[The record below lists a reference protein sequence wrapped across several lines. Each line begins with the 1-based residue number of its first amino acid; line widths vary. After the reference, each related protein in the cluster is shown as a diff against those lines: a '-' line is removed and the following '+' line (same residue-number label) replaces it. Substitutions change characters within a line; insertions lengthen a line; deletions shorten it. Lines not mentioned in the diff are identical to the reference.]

1 MNTIRKSIVLTVVL
15 AVMVAPTAAF
25 AQEDTSGGGT
35 TTTVANDERT
45 HRPLDELKARA
56 QQMIDHQLGVL
67 GRLRS
72 EIGGSAHITD
82 GHAAQLLG
90 DISDAAAGLEELSRQ
105 VEAATTIPE
114 VWELIRQ
121 IPGFQ
126 IGNVVAPKT
135 HQVIASDSIVAF
147 GGKLD
152 RFADKLAIVIAR
164 AEENGYDVDE
174 AWRMLE
180 EMNDQIAEG
189 VRLGDPV
196 AESVIG
202 LQAEDWPDPAQ
213 STLAAG
219 RRDLRAAGLSLR
231 DAHGSGKDIVDFLRS
246 LFDSESDA

>member
-1 MNTIRKSIVLTVVL
+1 MNTIRKSIVLTVVM
-15 AVMVAPTAAF
+15 AVMVAPVAAF
-25 AQEDTSGGGT
+25 AQEDARST
-35 TTTVANDERT
+35 TTTVAADERI

-56 QQMIDHQLGVL
+56 QALIDAQLGHL

-72 EIGGSAHITD
+72 EINASAHITD
-82 GHAAQLLG
+82 GHAEQLLR

-105 VEAATTIPE
+105 VEAATTIPQ
-114 VWELIRQ
+114 VWEFIRQ

-126 IGNVVAPKT
+126 IGNVLAPKT
-135 HQVIASDSIVAF
+135 HQVIASDAIVAF

-152 RFADKLAIVIAR
+152 RFADKLADVIAR

-189 VRLGDPV
+189 ARLGDPV

-231 DAHGSGKDIVDFLRS
+231 NAHGTGKDIVDFLRN
-246 LFDSESDA
+246 LTDSDSDV

>member
-90 DISDAAAGLEELSRQ
+90 DISDAAAGLEELAPGRGCNDDPRSVGADPSDPRIPDRQ
-105 VEAATTIPE
+105 RRGSEDPS
-114 VWELIRQ
+114 
-121 IPGFQ
+121 G
-126 IGNVVAPKT
+126 
-135 HQVIASDSIVAF
+135 
-147 GGKLD
+147 D
-152 RFADKLAIVIAR
+152 RI
-164 AEENGYDVDE
+164 
-174 AWRMLE
+174 
-180 EMNDQIAEG
+180 
-189 VRLGDPV
+189 
-196 AESVIG
+196 
-202 LQAEDWPDPAQ
+202 
-213 STLAAG
+213 
-219 RRDLRAAGLSLR
+219 
-231 DAHGSGKDIVDFLRS
+231 
-246 LFDSESDA
+246 